1 MKKEFTFNITE
12 LILAAAGVIA
22 IVLMPSAHRIQ
33 LYTYCNLILLLLL
46 GGEIYLLFKS
56 TPYKFPALKRN
67 SLSLTFAALF
77 LLSLLANYI
86 IAVKPEH
93 TSLLIIS
100 PAVLVLRN
108 FFILTGVFRRFNRLS
123 TFFEGI
129 SLKPAQTI
137 LLSFLFLIL
146 TGAILLMLPFTT
158 TDGNRLSFLDALFTA
173 TSAVCVTGLI
183 VVDTAAAFTFWGK
196 LIILLL
202 IQAGGLG
209 IMILSYFT
217 IFSLKRKVSLEEK
230 IVLSY
235 MLNEDD
241 MSHIAKSIRT
251 IIYTSLII
259 EAVGTVILYL
269 PFSKSG
275 SDFGSVFFLSIFHAV
290 SAFCNAGFSLFSDSL
305 EQFKDSITVNMTIA
319 SLVILGGLSFAVIN
333 NLKDRLNYW
342 IKRQVKGKGSYI
354 KLQVNTRVVLLYT
367 AVLLLLGML
376 FIYGLEHSGSL
387 KEYSLGKQYL
397 ITFFQSVTLR
407 TAGFNTIAFAQL
419 TTTTLLIMTAFMF
432 IGAAAGSTAG
442 GIKINNAAVIGAYI
456 KSFLGNSH
464 SVVIFHHSIPKEQ
477 VLKSMLILLF
487 GLTSV
492 TTGAV
497 ILSFTESAPLRD
509 IIFETVSAFG
519 TVGLSTGLT
528 GHLTETGKVT
538 ISILMFMGRLGPLT
552 ILAAASRRK
561 HQTYI
566 QYPVGN
572 ISIG

>member
-1 MKKEFTFNITE
+1 MKREFAFNITE
-12 LILAAAGVIA
+12 LILAAAGVL
-22 IVLMPSAHRIQ
+22 VLELMTSAFRIQ
-33 LYTYCNLILLLLL
+33 LYTYCNLILILLLV
-46 GGEIYLLFKS
+46 GEFFLLFKS
-56 TPYKFPALKRN
+56 TPYKLPALKRN
-67 SLSLTFAALF
+67 ALSLAFTALF
-77 LLSLLANYI
+77 LLTLLANHI
-86 IAVKPEH
+86 FTVKPEH
-93 TSLLIIS
+93 ASLLIIP

-108 FFILTGVFRRFNRLS
+108 FFILTGVFRRFNKLS
-123 TFFEGI
+123 SFFEGI

-146 TGAILLMLPFTT
+146 TGAILLLLPFTT
-158 TDGNRLSFLDALFTA
+158 TDGNQLSFLDALFTA

-183 VVDTAAAFTFWGK
+183 VVDTATTFTFWGK

-202 IQAGGLG
+202 IQGGGIG

-217 IFSLKRKVSLEEK
+217 IFSLKKKVSLEEK

-235 MLNEDD
+235 MLNEED
-241 MSHIAKSIRT
+241 MSHLAKSIRT

-259 EAVGTVILYL
+259 EALGTVILYF

-275 SDFGSVFFLSIFHAV
+275 KDFGQTVFLSIFHAV

-305 EQFKDSITVNMTIA
+305 EQFKDNITVNMVIA
-319 SLVILGGLSFAVIN
+319 ALIILGGLSFAVIN
-333 NLKDRLNYW
+333 NLKDR
-342 IKRQVKGKGSYI
+342 IKYRINRQFRGKASYI
-354 KLQVNTRVVLLYT
+354 KLQVNTKVVLIIT
-367 AVLLLLGML
+367 AVLLLLGTL
-376 FIYGLEHSGSL
+376 FIYGLEHSASL

-397 ITFFQSVTLR
+397 MAFFQSVTLR
-407 TAGFNTIAFAQL
+407 TAGFNTIPFARL
-419 TTTTLLIMTAFMF
+419 TTTTLFIMTAFMF

-442 GIKINNAAVIGAYI
+442 GIKLNNAAVIGAYI
-456 KSFLGNSH
+456 KSFLTNSN
-464 SVVIFHHSIPKEQ
+464 SVVIFNHSIPKEK

-492 TTGAV
+492 ITGAA
-497 ILSFTESAPLRD
+497 ILTFSENAPLRD

-528 GHLTETGKVT
+528 GNLTETGKIT

-561 HQTYI
+561 HKTYI